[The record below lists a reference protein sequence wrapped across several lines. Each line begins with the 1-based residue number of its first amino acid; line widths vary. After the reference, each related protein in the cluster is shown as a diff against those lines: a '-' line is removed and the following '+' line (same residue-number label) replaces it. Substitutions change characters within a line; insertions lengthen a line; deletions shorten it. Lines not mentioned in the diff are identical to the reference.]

1 MIKGPTDILVWIFA
15 FLCFSVSIVLLPWSE
30 LGFNG
35 HFPPWL
41 AWAFDPIGLAAF
53 FNSIPGATAIEDLLK
68 QQGAKDNFGNYAYAL
83 FMFAALIL
91 GAIAIVLIGRE
102 DAEEKTILPLKK

>member
-1 MIKGPTDILVWIFA
+1 MTRDIKDLVIVVLA
-15 FLCFSVSIVLLPWSE
+15 LLCFGVSIVMLPWSE

-41 AWAFDPIGLAAF
+41 AWALDPIGIANA
-53 FNSIPGATAIEDLLK
+53 FNSIPGGKTIQEFLIQK
-68 QQGAKDNFGNYAYAL
+68 GARDNFGDYAYAL
-83 FMFAALIL
+83 FMFAALIMA
-91 GAIAIVLIGRE
+91 AIAIVLIGRE